1 MASYLLD
8 TNIISYASSGRS
20 RKALERIMANSTEQ
34 ILVSAIS
41 CGELWYRLKRRDV
54 GERLRTATAALL
66 AEATILPW
74 TPETADIYADLRY
87 AMERKGKSLAPL
99 DLLIAAHALE
109 AGATL
114 VTNDA
119 AFRHVPG
126 LVVEDWT
133 AP

>member
-1 MASYLLD
+1 MARYLLD

-41 CGELWYRLKRRDV
+41 CGELWYGLKRRDV

-74 TPETADIYADLRY
+74 TSETADIYADLRY
-87 AMERKGKSLAPL
+87 AMARNGKSLAPL

-109 AGATL
+109 ADATL

-126 LVVEDWT
+126 LTVEDWT

>member
-1 MASYLLD
+1 MARYLLD

-41 CGELWYRLKRRDV
+41 CGELWYGLKRRDV

-87 AMERKGKSLAPL
+87 AMERNGKSLAPL

-109 AGATL
+109 ADATL
-114 VTNDA
+114 VTSDA

>member
-1 MASYLLD
+1 MARYLLD

-41 CGELWYRLKRRDV
+41 CGELWYGLKRRDV

-74 TPETADIYADLRY
+74 TPETADIYAALRY
-87 AMERKGKSLAPL
+87 AMERNGKSLAPL

-109 AGATL
+109 ADATL
-114 VTNDA
+114 VTSDA

>member
-1 MASYLLD
+1 MARYLLD

-41 CGELWYRLKRRDV
+41 CGELWYGLKRRDV

-74 TPETADIYADLRY
+74 TPETAYIYADLRY
-87 AMERKGKSLAPL
+87 AMERNGKSLAPL

-109 AGATL
+109 ADATL
-114 VTNDA
+114 VTSDA